1 MPTPSKTRG
10 AAAAADVGA
19 LLRARN
25 ALLWV
30 VTREEVRAESAI
42 AAAAGAAGY
51 KVKCWDCATGISDGA
66 GTVVDANTKDPSAML
81 RRIGDS
87 TQREVWI
94 LRDLHPWLRDPMVL
108 RQVRSLARSLPNV
121 KPDRARA
128 LVLLTPSGEV
138 PPELSGATVVD
149 WPLPDRDEVRAILDS
164 IVEVMPSGLERPD
177 APTMD
182 AAVDGA
188 VGLMADE
195 AASCYAKSL
204 VTVRKIDPAV
214 VIAEKKRVVAREK
227 VLEWHDPDPRGLDA
241 VGGLDLLKQWLVAR
255 RAAFSPKARAFG
267 LPAPKGVLLVGV
279 PGCGKSLTAK
289 AISAAWQ
296 MPLLRMDLGALKSK
310 WVGESEANLRRAL
323 ATAEAVAPAILWLD
337 EVEKALGGAISGAA
351 DGGVSADALGTVL
364 SWMQERKA
372 AVFVV
377 ATSNDVRALPPELLR
392 KGRFDEVFWVD
403 LPTPIERAAVLEA
416 SLKTYARTPEGINLD
431 AVVEASNEFTGAEV
445 ANLVPDALFTAFAD
459 GERAL
464 KTEDLV
470 AAAGTVVPLA
480 KTADDRL
487 AVLREWAK
495 GRARPASTP
504 RATDEAGGRVV
515 DVSDDI
521 RSRFG
526 DVLPGGN

>member
-1 MPTPSKTRG
+1 MTTPTKTRG
-10 AAAAADVGA
+10 AVAAADVAA

-30 VTREEVRAESAI
+30 VTREEPRAERALAE
-42 AAAAGAAGY
+42 AAASAGY
-51 KVKCWDCATGISDGA
+51 DVRFWDCATGITDASGA
-66 GTVVDANTKDPSAML
+66 VVNANVKDPASVL
-81 RRIGDS
+81 RQVAES
-87 TQREVWI
+87 QKREVWV
-94 LRDLHPWLRDPMVL
+94 LRDLHPWLRDPTVL

-121 KPDRARA
+121 PRARARA
-128 LVLLTPSGEV
+128 LVLVTPSGDV
-138 PPELSGATVVD
+138 PPELSGAAVVD
-149 WPLPDRDEVRAILDS
+149 WPLPDRDEVRAILDGVVAVLPEG
-164 IVEVMPSGLERPD
+164 VEKPD
-177 APTMD
+177 AATTD

-188 VGLMADE
+188 VGLTAEE

-204 VTVRKIDPAV
+204 VTARKIDPAV
-214 VIAEKKRVVAREK
+214 VVAEKKRVVAREK

-241 VGGLDLLKQWLVAR
+241 VGGLERLKEWLKAR
-255 RAAFSPKARAFG
+255 RAAFSPRARAFG

-364 SWMQERKA
+364 SWMQERKG

-377 ATSNDVRALPPELLR
+377 ATSNDVRILPPELLR

-403 LPTPIERAAVLEA
+403 LPSPTERAEVLRAALRAHSRPEDGLEVDRIVAA
-416 SLKTYARTPEGINLD
+416 SSD
-431 AVVEASNEFTGAEV
+431 FTGAEV

-464 KTEDLV
+464 TTEDIL
-470 AAAGTVVPLA
+470 AAAESVVPLA
-480 KTADDRL
+480 RTADDRL
-487 AVLREWAK
+487 AALRQWAQ
-495 GRARPASTP
+495 GRARPASAP
-504 RATDEAGGRVV
+504 ATGAAAPGRIVDISAEVEERLGGVT
-515 DVSDDI
+515 
-521 RSRFG
+521 
-526 DVLPGGN
+526 PGGN